1 MRESGM
7 EMEAGLETLLKL
19 QGHHLQ
25 ISVTNE
31 SNSAVKRV
39 TELLEVSSW

>member
-7 EMEAGLETLLKL
+7 EMKAGLETLTKV

-25 ISVTNE
+25 IPATNE
-31 SNSAVKRV
+31 SNSAVR
-39 TELLEVSSW
+39 ELLSY